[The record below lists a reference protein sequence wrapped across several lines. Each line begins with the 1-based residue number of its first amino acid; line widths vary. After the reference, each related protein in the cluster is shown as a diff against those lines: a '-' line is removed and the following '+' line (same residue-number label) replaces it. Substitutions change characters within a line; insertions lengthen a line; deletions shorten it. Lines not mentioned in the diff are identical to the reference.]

1 MKYILVSL
9 VTLFLCVSF
18 ENSNKRIQVKEG
30 IYDYDFKKHTFNTRG
45 KKVNE
50 IHEAFFGTD
59 FDSLVIPIK
68 QSGNL
73 IMVET
78 YIDGINGNLIFDSGS
93 SSELVLNKTYFRNYK
108 KQGSKTV
115 SGVAGGHQSI
125 DMIQVDSLLFAGQ
138 NLKDKMADLIDLSRI
153 ENRVRNKVLGFF
165 GLNMIDEYEFVLD
178 LKKGQLKLFTLDK
191 RGRRIGGELSEDYE
205 CTQKIEIIHNIIFIW
220 ANIAGKN
227 MRFCFDTAAERNMLS
242 HTVPKKVIETIT
254 ITGRAK
260 LTGAGSAQS
269 EVLIGEMN
277 NFQLEGRKF
286 ANMKTLIAD
295 VSSLNAIYETQI
307 SGVLGNDFIQHGVI
321 SINMRKS
328 IMNIN
333 YY

>member
-18 ENSNKRIQVKEG
+18 ENSNKRIPAKEG
-30 IYDYDFKKHTFNTRG
+30 IYDYDFTKHTFNIRG

-50 IHEAFFGTD
+50 IHEPFFGTD

-73 IMVET
+73 IMLET
-78 YIDGINGNLIFDSGS
+78 YIDGMNGNLIFDSGS

-115 SGVAGGHQSI
+115 SGVTGGHQSI

-138 NLKDKMADLIDLSRI
+138 NLKDKRADLIDLSRI
-153 ENRVRNKVLGFF
+153 ENRIKNKVLGFF
-165 GLNMIDEYEFVLD
+165 GLNMIDDYEFVLD
-178 LKKGQLKLFTLDK
+178 LKKGQLKLFSLDK
-191 RGRRIGGELSEDYE
+191 RGRRIGGEVSEDYD

-220 ANIAGKN
+220 AKIAGKEL
-227 MRFCFDTAAERNMLS
+227 RFCFDTAAERNMIS
-242 HTVPKKVIETIT
+242 HTVPKKVIQTIS

-277 NFQLEGRKF
+277 DFELEGRKF
-286 ANMKTLIAD
+286 DNMQTLIAD
-295 VSSLNAIYETQI
+295 ISSLNAIYNTHI
-307 SGVLGNDFIQHGVI
+307 SGVLGYDFIRHGEITV
-321 SINMRKS
+321 NLKK
-328 IMNIN
+328 NILNVN